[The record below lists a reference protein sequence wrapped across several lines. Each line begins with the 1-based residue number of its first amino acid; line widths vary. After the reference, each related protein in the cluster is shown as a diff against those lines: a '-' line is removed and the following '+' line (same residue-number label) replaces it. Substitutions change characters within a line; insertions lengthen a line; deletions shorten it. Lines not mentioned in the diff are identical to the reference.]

1 MAATLVRKIQSVL
14 ILRFLIAELSND
26 QEIQVMNTLKTSLT
40 IFALLI
46 ATTSVMAQATKLR
59 NICRIKGQEENTLHG
74 IGLVVGLNGTGESN
88 DISTMRAMNQALE
101 LLGNPVSSTGRFDPA
116 AQEALRKMK
125 NVAMV
130 VVTATVPATG
140 VRSGE
145 KLDCHVSAV
154 NGKSLL
160 GGRLAFASL
169 RGPNT
174 QNTDVFAL
182 CQGAI
187 QIEDPSHP
195 TVGLIQDGCKMER
208 DVFTEF
214 HTKDRWVTFVLDKHH
229 ADFVVAN
236 NVTESI
242 AQQYGDLFLDNTQ
255 QLQFVNNRNDFI
267 QSVDATNIRVWIPES
282 SDMVPSIADLL
293 DIKINEVEPEARVVI
308 NPRNGSIVISG
319 DVVIG
324 DVIITHRNLNI
335 EIGNNA
341 NVLPISTTQTS
352 KPKLESLVQAL
363 SNLKVPAT
371 DKIEIIRGIHRMGKL
386 HAKLVIL

>member
-1 MAATLVRKIQSVL
+1 
-14 ILRFLIAELSND
+14 
-26 QEIQVMNTLKTSLT
+26 MNASKYLLT
-40 IFALLI
+40 ILALLF
-46 ATTSVMAQATKLR
+46 ASTSVMAQSTKLR
-59 NICRIKGQEENTLHG
+59 NICRVKGQEENTLQG

-88 DISTMRAMNQALE
+88 DVSTMRAMNQALE
-101 LLGNPVSSTGRFDPA
+101 LLGNPVSTTGRFDPA

-145 KLDCHVSAV
+145 KLDCYVSAV
-154 NGKSLL
+154 NGKSLV

-174 QNTDVFAL
+174 TNTEIFAL

-187 QIEDPSHP
+187 QIEDQSHP

-208 DVFTEF
+208 DVYTQF
-214 HTKDRWVTFVLDKHH
+214 HTEDRWVTFVLDKHH
-229 ADFVVAN
+229 ADFIVAN
-236 NVTESI
+236 NVADSL

-255 QLQFVNNRNDFI
+255 QLEFENSQNLFI
-267 QSVDATNIRVWIPES
+267 QSVDATNVRVRIPEGF
-282 SDMVPSIADLL
+282 DIVPSIAELL
-293 DIKINEVEPEARVVI
+293 DIKINDVEPEARVVI

-319 DVVIG
+319 DVIIG

-335 EIGNNA
+335 EVGNNA
-341 NVLPISTTQTS
+341 NVLPISTNQSS
-352 KPKLESLVQAL
+352 KPKLDSLVQAL
-363 SNLKVPAT
+363 SNLKVPAS